1 MRDARRLRVRVSGG
15 DCRPFVPTLASTCS
29 LAYNYVIQSVRKL
42 CILVSLASFD
52 TRLCVCLLLQ
62 QRHNKVQAIIEGFE
76 AEAQQGGV
84 LGELSF
90 QFQD

>member
-1 MRDARRLRVRVSGG
+1 MNARCPTTASRRVRVSGS

-62 QRHNKVQAIIEGFE
+62 D
-76 AEAQQGGV
+76 
-84 LGELSF
+84 LL
-90 QFQD
+90 